1 MAEITPEPSGTP
13 GSWPR
18 RDRQASN
25 WIAGVV
31 LIVLG
36 VAFLLERAGYFVL
49 TENWWALFI
58 YLAAV
63 GCFANVWRAY
73 RAAGRFGPS
82 ATGSLIWGLVLTVV
96 ATILFFNLSWDMWWP
111 AILIAVG
118 AGLLAGT
125 LFGSPTRKPMG
136 PAGS

>member
-1 MAEITPEPSGTP
+1 MSDMTPDPSGTP
-13 GSWPR
+13 TQWPR
-18 RDRQASN
+18 HDRRGSN

-36 VAFLLERAGYFVL
+36 VAFLAERAGYFVL

-63 GCFANVWRAY
+63 ACFANVWRAY

-96 ATILFFNLSWDMWWP
+96 ATILFFNLSWDTWWP
-111 AILIAVG
+111 AILIVIG
-118 AGLLAGT
+118 AGIVAGN
-125 LFGSPTRKPMG
+125 LFGSRR
-136 PAGS
+136 